1 MVLLT
6 PLHAERK
13 HMMENRS
20 YEDLMA
26 ELELVSKRLSS
37 ESLLME
43 EMVELYE
50 RGMEL
55 NSILSKMLD
64 SFDARIEKVTLEY
77 TKNEG

>member
-1 MVLLT
+1 
-6 PLHAERK
+6 
-13 HMMENRS
+13 MMENRN

>member
-1 MVLLT
+1 
-6 PLHAERK
+6 
-13 HMMENRS
+13 MMENRS